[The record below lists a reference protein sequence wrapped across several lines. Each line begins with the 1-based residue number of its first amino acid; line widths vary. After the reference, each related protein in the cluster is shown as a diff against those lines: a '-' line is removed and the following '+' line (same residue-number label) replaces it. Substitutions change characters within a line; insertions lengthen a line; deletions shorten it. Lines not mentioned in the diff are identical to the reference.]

1 CTSGKGTRRVVQADF
16 NYDGD
21 TTDTGD
27 GASGGSSKNSDYR
40 VFLSSYFVLDITNP
54 EKEPN
59 LLWVFRDDD
68 LGLTTAE
75 PAVLRVNPS
84 TDAMTSSTNEK
95 WYVVFGTGPT
105 YLDAI
110 TAHSAQ
116 NAQIFVLDLKLGPTY
131 IDVNKANGSAK
142 LKGKKTG
149 QPCPTSL
156 PCMSADTSVASG
168 ALRVFDSG

>member
-40 VFLSSYFVLDITNP
+40 VFLSSNFVLDITNP
-54 EKEPN
+54 EKEPT
-59 LLWVFRDDD
+59 LLWVFRDKD
-68 LGLTTAE
+68 LGLTTAA

-84 TDAMTSSTNEK
+84 TDSKTSSTNEK

-105 YLDAI
+105 HHDAFSTQ
-110 TAHSAQ
+110 TAQ
-116 NAQIFVLDLKLGPTY
+116 MFVVDLKQGPTY
-131 IDVNKANGSAK
+131 TDINKTSGTSGTTSCSTTN
-142 LKGKKTG
+142 
-149 QPCPTSL
+149 PCI
-156 PCMSADTSVASG
+156 ASNKNT
-168 ALRVFDSG
+168 